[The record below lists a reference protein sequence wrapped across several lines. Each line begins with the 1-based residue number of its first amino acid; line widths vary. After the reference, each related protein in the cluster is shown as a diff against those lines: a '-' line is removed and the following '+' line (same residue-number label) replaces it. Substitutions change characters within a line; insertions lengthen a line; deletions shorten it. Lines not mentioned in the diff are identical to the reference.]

1 MLARVIRALQPAH
14 VGAGYTG
21 APLLHW
27 ARARRIRGLGLGGA
41 NGCAIGQGKQAV
53 APRCNSTR
61 RANFTAKAAQPKW
74 VGGAFKVHK
83 AHLARATMGSYKRLN
98 GCSARPRTRRYP
110 KRRVGLANRIWQRVG
125 GRHASNRA
133 GYGGVF
139 C

>member
-1 MLARVIRALQPAH
+1 MLARVVSTRKPRN
-14 VGAGYTG
+14 VCAGYTG
-21 APLLHW
+21 APFLRW

-41 NGCAIGQGKQAV
+41 NGCAIGQGKQTV

-61 RANFTAKAAQPKW
+61 RANVRAKAAQPKW

-83 AHLARATMGSYKRLN
+83 AHLARAAMGSNKRFN
-98 GCSARPRTRRYP
+98 SCSTSPRTRRYP
-110 KRRVGLANRIWQRVG
+110 KRRMGLANRIWQGVG